1 MGALWELPGSSLGAL
16 WELVAVAGIR
26 FQILNGYRKH
36 ELTAEKP
43 FNLNKGE
50 SFYDK
55 STVLFYHNVPNPSS
69 ITTNERRQR
78 Q

>member
-1 MGALWELPGSSLGAL
+1 MQFFKIGISIFVRHKER
-16 WELVAVAGIR
+16 IR

-36 ELTAEKP
+36 ELTAEKL
-43 FNLNKGE
+43 FNFSKDE

-55 STVLFYHNVPNPSS
+55 STVIFYHNALNPSL
-69 ITTNERRQR
+69 ITTNEHRQG

>member
-1 MGALWELPGSSLGAL
+1 MQYFKIGIHIFVRHKET
-16 WELVAVAGIR
+16 IR

-36 ELTAEKP
+36 ELAAEKP
-43 FNLNKGE
+43 FNFNEGE

-55 STVLFYHNVPNPSS
+55 STVIFYHNAQNPSS
-69 ITTNERRQR
+69 ITTNERRQW

>member
-1 MGALWELPGSSLGAL
+1 MQYFKI
-16 WELVAVAGIR
+16 GISIFVRHKERTR

-43 FNLNKGE
+43 FNFNKGE

-55 STVLFYHNVPNPSS
+55 STIIFYHNAQNPSL
-69 ITTNERRQR
+69 ITTNEQR
-78 Q
+78 QWQ